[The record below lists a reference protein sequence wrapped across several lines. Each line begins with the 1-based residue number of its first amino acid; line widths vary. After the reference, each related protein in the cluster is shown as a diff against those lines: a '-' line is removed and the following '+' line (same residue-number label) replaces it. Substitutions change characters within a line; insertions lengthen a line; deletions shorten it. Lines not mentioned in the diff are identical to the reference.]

1 MHPYCKKSLLCL
13 SLVLTL
19 SACTGLTTKSSTDTV
34 PASGGSQAETYDNP
48 NYYYLF
54 DDILIPNGMEHT
66 ADDDFSFDT
75 QQFKAGI
82 QIFQGRVVYDDLIN
96 FFLNNMVK
104 DGWKK
109 VSAVRSKKSIL
120 IFEKANKAA
129 IIELNDGYKAKATV
143 FAFEYKGGAYAG
155 RSTTLARPGTA
166 KAPPGAT
173 SSFSSQG
180 SQGGSFNEK
189 DINN

>member
-1 MHPYCKKSLLCL
+1 MHPYFQKSLLCL
-13 SLVLTL
+13 CLALAL
-19 SACTGLTTKSSTDTV
+19 SACSGMNTKSSADTV

-54 DDILIPNGMEHT
+54 DDVLIPNGMEHT
-66 ADDDFSFDT
+66 ADEDFSFDT

-82 QIFQGRVVYDDLIN
+82 QIFQGRVIFDDLIN

-129 IIELNDGYKAKATV
+129 IIELTDGYKAKATV
-143 FAFEYKGGAYAG
+143 FAIEYKGGAFSG
-155 RSTTLARPGTA
+155 RSNGQARPGTA
-166 KAPPGAT
+166 KAPAGST
-173 SSFSSQG
+173 SSATPR
-180 SQGGSFNEK
+180 GGSFSEK
-189 DINN
+189 DISN

>member
-1 MHPYCKKSLLCL
+1 MRPNFHRFLLCFGL
-13 SLVLTL
+13 ALALG
-19 SACTGLTTKSSTDTV
+19 ACSGLNTKSSADSV

-66 ADDDFSFDT
+66 ADEDFSFDT

-82 QIFQGRVVYDDLIN
+82 QVFQGRVVFDDLIN

-104 DGWKK
+104 DGWRK

-129 IIELNDGYKAKATV
+129 TVELTDGYKARATV
-143 FAFEYKGGAYAG
+143 FAFEYKGAAASNG
-155 RSTTLARPGTA
+155 RSTTQSRPGTA
-166 KAPPGAT
+166 KAPAGAG
-173 SSFSSQG
+173 SSSS
-180 SQGGSFNEK
+180 SRGGSFSEK
-189 DINN
+189 DISN

>member
-1 MHPYCKKSLLCL
+1 MRTSILNALLCL
-13 SLVLTL
+13 CLALSL
-19 SACTGLTTKSSTDTV
+19 SACSGMNTKTSSE
-34 PASGGSQAETYDNP
+34 PAPVSGGSQAETYDNP

-54 DDILIPNGMEHT
+54 EDILIPNGMEHT
-66 ADDDFSFDT
+66 GDDDFSFDT

-82 QIFQGRVVYDDLIN
+82 QIFQGRVVFDDLIN

-120 IFEKANKAA
+120 IFEKSNKAA
-129 IIELNDGYKAKATV
+129 IIELVDGFKAKATV
-143 FAFEYKGGAYAG
+143 FALEYKAGGSG
-155 RSTTLARPGTA
+155 VVNRSAPPSRPGTA
-166 KAPPGAT
+166 KARPGAT
-173 SSFSSQG
+173 GSTQGSFS
-180 SQGGSFNEK
+180 EK

>member
-1 MHPYCKKSLLCL
+1 MHASFHKALLCL
-13 SLVLTL
+13 ALAVVL
-19 SACTGLTTKSSTDTV
+19 SACSGLNTKSNVD
-34 PASGGSQAETYDNP
+34 PAPATGGSQAETYDNP

-82 QIFQGRVVYDDLIN
+82 QIFQGRVVFDDLIN

-104 DGWKK
+104 DGWRK

-129 IIELNDGYKAKATV
+129 IIELTDGYKAKATV
-143 FAFEYKGGAYAG
+143 FAFEYKGGSYSS
-155 RSTTLARPGTA
+155 RSTTQSRPGTA
-166 KAPPGAT
+166 KAPAGST
-173 SSFSSQG
+173 SASKN
-180 SQGGSFNEK
+180 GGSFSEK
-189 DINN
+189 DISN

>member
-1 MHPYCKKSLLCL
+1 MRPYFLKSLLCL
-13 SLVLTL
+13 CLAAFL
-19 SACTGLTTKSSTDTV
+19 SACSGMTTAKTSSEPA
-34 PASGGSQAETYDNP
+34 PASGGTQAETYDNP

-66 ADDDFSFDT
+66 ADEDFSFDT

-143 FAFEYKGGAYAG
+143 FALEFKGGSFTST
-155 RSTTLARPGTA
+155 RSSSQVRVGTA
-166 KAPPGAT
+166 KAPAGST
-173 SSFSSQG
+173 SSSAKS
-180 SQGGSFNEK
+180 GGSFTEK
-189 DINN
+189 DISN

>member
-1 MHPYCKKSLLCL
+1 MHSRFHKPLLCL
-13 SLVLTL
+13 CLALVL
-19 SACTGLTTKSSTDTV
+19 SACSGLTAKSNADTA

-82 QIFQGRVVYDDLIN
+82 QNFQGRVVYDDLIN

-109 VSAVRSKKSIL
+109 VSAVRSKKSII

-129 IIELNDGYKAKATV
+129 IIELTDGYKAKATV
-143 FAFEYKGGAYAG
+143 FAFEYKGGSYSS
-155 RSTTLARPGTA
+155 RSNGQSRPGTA
-166 KAPPGAT
+166 KAPAGST
-173 SSFSSQG
+173 SSSASR
-180 SQGGSFNEK
+180 GGSFSEK
-189 DINN
+189 DISN

>member
-1 MHPYCKKSLLCL
+1 MHASFRKSLLCL
-13 SLVLTL
+13 ALILSL
-19 SACTGLTTKSSTDTV
+19 SACSGMNTKTSADSS
-34 PASGGSQAETYDNP
+34 PASGGSQAETYENP

-66 ADDDFSFDT
+66 AEDDFSFDT

-82 QIFQGRVVYDDLIN
+82 QIFQGRVIYDDLIN

-143 FAFEYKGGAYAG
+143 FALEYKGGSYSNAN
-155 RSTTLARPGTA
+155 RTTAQPRAGTA
-166 KAPPGAT
+166 KARPGNA
-173 SSFSSQG
+173 SGSQG
-180 SQGGSFNEK
+180 SFSEK
-189 DINN
+189 DISN

>member
-1 MHPYCKKSLLCL
+1 MHSSILKSLLCL
-13 SLVLTL
+13 FLVLTL
-19 SACTGLTTKSSTDTV
+19 SACSGMATRSSADSV
-34 PASGGSQAETYDNP
+34 PTAGGSQAETYDNP

-54 DDILIPNGMEHT
+54 DDILIPNGMEHSG
-66 ADDDFSFDT
+66 DEDFSFDT

-82 QIFQGRVVYDDLIN
+82 QIFQGRVIYDDLIN

-143 FAFEYKGGAYAG
+143 FAFEYKGGTYSNSN
-155 RSTTLARPGTA
+155 RTSSPRPGTA
-166 KAPPGAT
+166 KAPAGAT
-173 SSFSSQG
+173 STSQG
-180 SQGGSFNEK
+180 SFSEK
-189 DINN
+189 DISN

>member
-1 MHPYCKKSLLCL
+1 MKTTPVKLFLG
-13 SLVLTL
+13 LTL
-19 SACTGLTTKSSTDTV
+19 TLGLVACSGMNTRATSDTG
-34 PASGGSQAETYDNP
+34 PAAPGSNVETYENP

-54 DDILIPNGMEHT
+54 DDILVPNGMEHT
-66 ADDDFSFDT
+66 AGDDFSFDT

-82 QIFQGRVVYDDLIN
+82 QNFEGRVVFDDLIN

-104 DGWKK
+104 DGWRK

-129 IIELNDGYKAKATV
+129 IIELTDGFKAKATV
-143 FAFEYKGGAYAG
+143 FALEYKSGGG
-155 RSTTLARPGTA
+155 NSSMRSTTTRTNSSRGVPGPS
-166 KAPPGAT
+166 APSKG
-173 SSFSSQG
+173 SFS
-180 SQGGSFNEK
+180 EK